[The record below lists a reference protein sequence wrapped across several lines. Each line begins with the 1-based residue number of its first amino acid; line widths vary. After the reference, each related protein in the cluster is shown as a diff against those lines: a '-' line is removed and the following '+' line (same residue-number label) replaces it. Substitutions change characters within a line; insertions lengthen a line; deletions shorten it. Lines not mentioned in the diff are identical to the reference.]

1 VDNTLKDLGFVQSP
15 LEHGLYVR
23 GAGGRRLL
31 VGIYVADLIIIGGSS
46 IEISKFKKQMRRE
59 SLK

>member
-1 VDNTLKDLGFVQSP
+1 VDSTLKDLGFVQSP
-15 LEHGLYVR
+15 LEHGLYAR
-23 GAGGRRLL
+23 GAGSRRLL